1 MKKKDVMK
9 DAYYKTIETM
19 KGKNAI
25 FELPANLIKE
35 EDEKSDG
42 SESIHLDDRQIEA
55 YNALEEGDLDGY
67 KQIQINI

>member
-9 DAYYKTIETM
+9 DAYYKTIEMM
-19 KGKNAI
+19 KGKSAI